1 MIREDASYELEKVV
15 SVLKANTDII
25 IKITSHT
32 DANGKR
38 DYNLWLSDRRA
49 KATRDYLISRGIPA
63 YRIQSAIG
71 YGENRLLNEC
81 GNANLKKCT
90 EEEHQLNRR
99 SHFYI
104 VRDN

>member
-1 MIREDASYELEKVV
+1 MVTLFFVI
-15 SVLKANTDII
+15 
-25 IKITSHT
+25 
-32 DANGKR
+32 
-38 DYNLWLSDRRA
+38 NLS
-49 KATRDYLISRGIPA
+49 
-63 YRIQSAIG
+63 IQGFKNAIG

-81 GNANLKKCT
+81 GNANLKKCK